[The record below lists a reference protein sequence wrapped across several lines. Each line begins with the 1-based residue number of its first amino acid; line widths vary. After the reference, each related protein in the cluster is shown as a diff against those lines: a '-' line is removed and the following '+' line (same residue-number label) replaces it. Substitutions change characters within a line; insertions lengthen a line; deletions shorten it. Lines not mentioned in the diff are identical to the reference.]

1 MPILQQLAPIV
12 MKRVQKLLGDMND
25 EKQRIEKEQ
34 ELKRKIEE
42 LSKKN
47 KQYEFAQQESNRK
60 IDE

>member
-1 MPILQQLAPIV
+1 
-12 MKRVQKLLGDMND
+12 MND

>member
-1 MPILQQLAPIV
+1 MTFLQQFAPIII
-12 MKRVQKLLGDMND
+12 KGAQKLLGDMND

-47 KQYEFAQQESNRK
+47 
-60 IDE
+60 